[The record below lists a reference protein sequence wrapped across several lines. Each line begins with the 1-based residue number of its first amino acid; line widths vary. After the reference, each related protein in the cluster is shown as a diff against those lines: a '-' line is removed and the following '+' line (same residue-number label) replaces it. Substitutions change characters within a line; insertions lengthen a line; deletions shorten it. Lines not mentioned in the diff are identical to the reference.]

1 MEPSQSHPQLTEKK
15 LAILQEISSAVIF
28 TDNIR
33 AIASL
38 MLDLAGSH
46 LQADKGSLMLVNTQ
60 QQLYILASLGIDD
73 RLARNYRSPVGEGIA
88 GTVAANRQAVLVTD
102 IDSDPRFANTK
113 RERYKTRSFISCPI
127 IAKNRV
133 LGVLNMHDKKDGSPF
148 SEDEF
153 ALLKIIANQA
163 AQALQSAFL
172 VNELKTKAAELEEV
186 NRKLVDTAV
195 AKTDFL
201 TRVAHELRTPL
212 NSIKGSS
219 YLLHS
224 TPTLPLQE
232 RQEFLQII
240 STETDK
246 LIHIA
251 EHQLNFLR
259 HEDEG
264 QLVQKTLLDLGETLR
279 ETVSGKS
286 LRNLLTKRGVD
297 LRLELPEN
305 LPTIAGDK
313 ILTVQLLHNLLEG
326 VLTGLP
332 RGACLRLGAQIE
344 EFITLQLASSTP
356 LPPLLLNQ
364 IVGSNGFGSVQQG
377 NEAIKLSLARK
388 AAEVQGWSLSAE
400 SDGLTSL
407 IQLHIPK
414 GARQKKEA
422 ALTTTMDLFL
432 EFISEILDVS
442 TCSIMLEDDIS
453 RDLTIRSARGLDDE
467 VIKRTR
473 VRVGERIAG
482 YVAHQ
487 GEPLLIPDLEHDHRF
502 GGVRIPG
509 QYNTSSLLC
518 LPLKIGDRVV
528 GVLNLNNKRSALPFT
543 ERDLQIAGALGARV
557 SHQLERLQ
565 QSEEQNGSFRN
576 FVGSFDALLGA
587 ERRYHKKQ
595 PRLPELIGDLAGH
608 LGFSEAETSEALYA
622 SLIYDLGL
630 MLIDEDVLNKKKPL
644 SQAEASI
651 LKVHPFITLDLLR
664 EIEISDTIRKGIL
677 HHHEHWDGSGY
688 PDRLQGEAIPR
699 LARLLAV
706 ADGYCA
712 MTEDRPQRPAM
723 APELALAELEQGVG
737 RQYQPQIVAALRT
750 VLQGTG
756 FLGSPPA
763 APRPIN
769 QGPG

>member
-1 MEPSQSHPQLTEKK
+1 MEPAQTQTQLTEKK

-38 MLDLAGSH
+38 MLDLAGNH
-46 LQADKGSLMLVNTQ
+46 LQADKGSLMLVNTRQ
-60 QQLYILASLGIDD
+60 ELYILASLGIDD
-73 RLARNYRSPVGEGIA
+73 RLARSYRAPVGEGIA

-153 ALLKIIANQA
+153 SLLKIIANQA

-172 VNELKTKAAELEEV
+172 VNELKTKAAELEEA
-186 NRKLVDTAV
+186 NRKLVDAAV

-224 TPTLPLQE
+224 TPSLPLPE

-240 STETDK
+240 GTETDK
-246 LIHIA
+246 LIRIA

-264 QLVQKTLLDLGETLR
+264 QLLHKTLLDLGATLR
-279 ETVSGKS
+279 ETVGGKS
-286 LRNLLTKRGVD
+286 LQNLLTKRGIE
-297 LRLELPEN
+297 LKLELPKT

-326 VLTGLP
+326 ALSGLP
-332 RGACLRLGAQIE
+332 RGATLRLGAEVE
-344 EFITLQLASSTP
+344 EFICLQLSSSTP
-356 LPPLLLNQ
+356 FPPLLLSQ
-364 IVGSNGFGSVQQG
+364 VAGSNGLGSVQQG
-377 NEAIKLSLARK
+377 DEAIKLSLARK
-388 AAEVQGWSLSAE
+388 AAEVQGWSLSVE
-400 SDGLTSL
+400 SDDHSSL

-422 ALTTTMDLFL
+422 ALTTTMELFL
-432 EFISEILDVS
+432 EFIAEVLDVS
-442 TCSIMLEDDIS
+442 TCSIMLEDELS

-543 ERDLQIAGALGARV
+543 ERDLQIASALGDRV

-565 QSEEQNGSFRN
+565 EDNEQSGSFRS
-576 FVGSFDALLGA
+576 FIGSFDALLGA

-595 PRLPELIGDLAGH
+595 PRLPGLIGDLAVH
-608 LGFSEAETSEALYA
+608 LGFSELETSQALYA
-622 SLIYDLGL
+622 SLLYDLGL
-630 MLIDEDVLNKKKPL
+630 MLIDEEVLNKTKPL

-664 EIEISDTIRKGIL
+664 EIEISDAIRKGIL

-688 PDRLQGEAIPR
+688 PDRLKGEAIPR

-706 ADGYCA
+706 ADAYCA

-723 APELALAELEQGVG
+723 TSNQALAELEKGAG
-737 RQYQPQIVAALRT
+737 LQYQPQIVAALQS
-750 VLQGTG
+750 VLQSTE
-756 FLGSPPA
+756 LTASPIDDTP
-763 APRPIN
+763 PSSN
-769 QGPG
+769 

>member
-15 LAILQEISSAVIF
+15 LVILQEISSAVIF

-38 MLDLAGSH
+38 MLDLAGNH
-46 LQADKGSLMLVNTQ
+46 LQADKGSLMLVNSRQ
-60 QQLYILASLGIDD
+60 ELYILASLGIDD
-73 RLARNYRSPVGEGIA
+73 HLARTYRTPLGEGIA
-88 GTVAANRQAVLVTD
+88 GTVAASRQAVLVSD
-102 IDSDPRFANTK
+102 IDTDPRFAKTK

-133 LGVLNMHDKKDGSPF
+133 LGVLNMHDKKDGTPF

-172 VNELKTKAAELEEV
+172 VNELKAKAAELEEA
-186 NRKLVDTAV
+186 NRKLVDAAV
-195 AKTDFL
+195 TKTDFL

-212 NSIKGSS
+212 NSIKGST

-224 TPTLPLQE
+224 SPALPLSE
-232 RQEFLQII
+232 RQEFLGII
-240 STETDK
+240 ASETDK
-246 LIHIA
+246 LISIA

-264 QLVQKTLLDLGETLR
+264 QLLHKTLLNLGDTLR

-286 LRNLLTKRGVD
+286 LQNLLTKRGIG
-297 LRLELPEN
+297 LQLELPDQ

-326 VLTGLP
+326 ALAGLP
-332 RGACLRLGAQIE
+332 RGASLHLGAQVD
-344 EFITLQLASSTP
+344 EFISLRLSSSIP
-356 LPPLLLNQ
+356 LPSLLLNQ
-364 IVGSNGFGSVQQG
+364 LAGGNGLGSAQQSD
-377 NEAIKLSLARK
+377 EAIRLALARK
-388 AAEVQGWSLSAE
+388 AAEVQGWSLSVE
-400 SDGLTSL
+400 SDDSATM

-414 GARQKKEA
+414 GVRQKKEA
-422 ALTTTMDLFL
+422 TLTATMDLFL
-432 EFISEILDVS
+432 EFIAEVLDVS
-442 TCSIMLEDDIS
+442 TCSIMLEDDLS

-473 VRVGERIAG
+473 VRIGERIAG

-487 GEPLLIPDLEHDHRF
+487 GVPLLIPDLEHDSRF

-543 ERDLQIAGALGARV
+543 EHDLQIASALGDRV

-565 QSEEQNGSFRN
+565 ESEEQNGSFRS

-587 ERRYHKKQ
+587 ERRYHKKH
-595 PRLPELIGDLAGH
+595 PRLPALVSELAVY
-608 LGFSEAETSEALYA
+608 LGFSETETREALFA

-630 MLIDEDVLNKKKPL
+630 MLIDEDLLNKKKPL
-644 SQAEASI
+644 SLAETSV
-651 LKVHPFITLDLLR
+651 LKVHPYITLDLLR
-664 EIEISDTIRKGIL
+664 DIEISDTIRQGIL

-688 PDRLQGEAIPR
+688 PDRLQGEVIPR

-706 ADGYCA
+706 SDAYCA
-712 MTEDRPQRPAM
+712 MTEDRPQRSAM
-723 APELALAELEQGVG
+723 SPEMALAELAKGVG
-737 RQYQPQIVAALRT
+737 RQFEPQVYNALCA
-750 VLQGTG
+750 VLQDPT
-756 FLGSPPA
+756 A
-763 APRPIN
+763 AASRLDDN
-769 QGPG
+769 SLLSLF

>member
-1 MEPSQSHPQLTEKK
+1 MSTLQPQLTEKK

-38 MLDLAGSH
+38 MLDLAGNH
-46 LQADKGSLMLVNTQ
+46 LQAEKGSLMLVNTRQ
-60 QQLYILASLGIDD
+60 ELYILASLGIED
-73 RLARNYRSPVGEGIA
+73 RLARSYRTPLGEGIA
-88 GTVAANRQAVLVTD
+88 GSVAANRVPVLVTD
-102 IDSDPRFANTK
+102 IDTDPRFSPTQ
-113 RERYKTRSFISCPI
+113 RERYSTRSFISCPI

-133 LGVLNMHDKKDGSPF
+133 LGVLNMHDKKDGTAF

-163 AQALQSAFL
+163 ALALQNAFL
-172 VNELKTKAAELEEV
+172 VNELKTKASELEDA
-186 NRKLVDTAV
+186 NRKLVDAAV

-232 RQEFLQII
+232 RQEFLHII

-279 ETVSGKS
+279 ETMSSKS
-286 LRNLLTKRGVD
+286 LQNLLTKRGID
-297 LRLELPEN
+297 LRLDLPET

-313 ILTVQLLHNLLEG
+313 ILTVQLLHNLFEG
-326 VLTGLP
+326 VSAGLP

-344 EFITLQLASSTP
+344 EFIILQLASSCHFA
-356 LPPLLLNQ
+356 PLLVNQ
-364 IVGSNGFGSVQQG
+364 IVGSNGFPSTQQG
-377 NEAIKLSLARK
+377 DEAIKLSLARK
-388 AAEVQGWSLSAE
+388 AAEVQGWSLSVE
-400 SDGLTSL
+400 SDIHASL
-407 IQLHIPK
+407 IQLHIPM
-414 GARQKKEA
+414 GSRQKKEA
-422 ALTTTMDLFL
+422 ALTTTMELFL
-432 EFISEILDVS
+432 EFISEVLDVS
-442 TCSIMLEDDIS
+442 TCSIMLEDQLT
-453 RDLTIRSARGLDDE
+453 RDFTIRTARGLDDE

-487 GEPLLIPDLEHDHRF
+487 GVPLLVPDLEHDHRF

-528 GVLNLNNKRSALPFT
+528 GVLNLNNKRSALPFN
-543 ERDLQIAGALGARV
+543 ERDLQIASALGERV

-565 QSEEQNGSFRN
+565 QSEEQNGRFRH

-595 PRLPELIGDLAGH
+595 PRLPELVGDLATQ
-608 LGFSEAETSEALYA
+608 LGFSTTEISEALYA

-664 EIEISDTIRKGIL
+664 EIEISETIRKGIL

-688 PDRLQGEAIPR
+688 PDRLRGETIPR

-706 ADGYCA
+706 ADAFCA

-723 APELALAELEQGVG
+723 APEMALAELEKGAESL
-737 RQYQPQIVAALRT
+737 YQPQIVSALRAIIAADRT
-750 VLQGTG
+750 PCLRKETG
-756 FLGSPPA
+756 SAVG
-763 APRPIN
+763 
-769 QGPG
+769 

>member
-1 MEPSQSHPQLTEKK
+1 MEPSQPQTQLTEKK

-33 AIASL
+33 AIANL
-38 MLDLAGSH
+38 MLDLAGNH
-46 LQADKGSLMLVNTQ
+46 LQADKGSLMLVNSRQ
-60 QQLYILASLGIDD
+60 ELYILASLGIDD
-73 RLARNYRSPVGEGIA
+73 RLARSYRTPLGEGIA
-88 GTVAANRQAVLVTD
+88 GSVAASRQAVLVTD
-102 IDSDPRFANTK
+102 IDTDPRFATTQ

-127 IAKNRV
+127 ISKNKV
-133 LGVLNMHDKKDGSPF
+133 LGVLNMHDKKDGTPF

-163 AQALQSAFL
+163 AQALQNAFL

-186 NRKLVDTAV
+186 NRKLVDAAV

-264 QLVQKTLLDLGETLR
+264 QLVQKTLIDLGETLR

-286 LRNLLTKRGVD
+286 LQNLLTKRGID
-297 LRLELPEN
+297 LRLELPKT

-326 VLTGLP
+326 VITGLP
-332 RGACLRLGAQIE
+332 RGASLRLKAQIDD
-344 EFITLQLASSTP
+344 FIILQLASSHP
-356 LPPLLLNQ
+356 FAPLLLNQ
-364 IVGSNGFGSVQQG
+364 IAGSNGLASAQQG
-377 NEAIKLSLARK
+377 DDAIKLSLARK
-388 AAEVQGWSLSAE
+388 AAEVQGWRLSAE
-400 SDGLTSL
+400 GDTNTSL
-407 IQLHIPK
+407 IQLLIPK
-414 GARQKKEA
+414 GTRQKKEA
-422 ALTTTMDLFL
+422 ALTTTMELFL
-432 EFISEILDVS
+432 EFISEVLDVS
-442 TCSIMLEDDIS
+442 TCSIMLEDELS
-453 RDLTIRSARGLDDE
+453 RDLTIRTARGLDDE

-487 GEPLLIPDLEHDHRF
+487 GEPLLIPDLEHDPRF

-518 LPLKIGDRVV
+518 LPLKVGDRVV

-543 ERDLQIAGALGARV
+543 ERDLQIASALGDRV

-565 QSEEQNGSFRN
+565 EKDEPNGSLRRFI
-576 FVGSFDALLGA
+576 GSFDALLGA
-587 ERRYHKKQ
+587 ERRYHKKH
-595 PRLPELIGDLAGH
+595 PRLPELVGELASQ
-608 LGFSEAETSEALYA
+608 LGFSEAETREALYA

-630 MLIDEDVLNKKKPL
+630 MLIDEEVLNKKKPL
-644 SQAEASI
+644 SMAEASI

-664 EIEISDTIRKGIL
+664 EVEISETIRKGIL

-688 PDRLQGEAIPR
+688 PDHLEGEAIPH
-699 LARLLAV
+699 LARLLSV
-706 ADGYCA
+706 ADAYCA

-723 APELALAELEQGVG
+723 PPEMALAELEKGAG
-737 RQYQPQIVAALRT
+737 SLYQPQIVAALRAII
-750 VLQGTG
+750 GTDRTPCH
-756 FLGSPPA
+756 FSETGSA
-763 APRPIN
+763 V
-769 QGPG
+769 G